1 MRILKK
7 PDFEGFDENATKSR
21 YLFSSQMKKNTKMLA
36 TFAKNEYLCTR

>member
-1 MRILKK
+1 MEK
-7 PDFEGFDENATKSR
+7 PDFEGFDENVAKSH

>member
-7 PDFEGFDENATKSR
+7 PDFEGFDENATKLH
-21 YLFSSQMKKNTKMLA
+21 YQFSSQMKKNMKMLA